1 MKDKKLFAYIAITA
15 VLAAAALV
23 GARVGVTNLLPW
35 PTSGPI
41 EVSTSTT
48 DLGLLHD
55 TGPGDLGA
63 AISSLGSFGAD
74 VTPANGRGGFLGL
87 SNLSGDGTSLLPNL
101 PSNPFRSSPPTT
113 EAETEAETELSPS
126 PASPA
131 PVYLPNNGK
140 GVKLTNGGTAVLGV
154 NGIMDVVDGG
164 VSSSSSG
171 SKEGTRPGQEPSIRP
186 SQINIKVNVHEAE
199 LLDSTITKLGGITS
213 SIDTTSEEMGALIK
227 ALKDTAKK
235 SKEFADGQISAAT
248 TRIADHA
255 LHSKDDTKKYAVK
268 VVKEAKDT
276 ITSSAEKSLKVT
288 LSRVEKVLA
297 KAIASRSGGSSR
309 SRTTYAFLWDNQWPI
324 LAAYLFGFTAAILSL
339 MNFSEKK
346 EEDKTK
352 KEKKLER
359 ICKLAGAFIF
369 FTFTGLVLAMVA
381 HVVADVI
388 TNPMFILAAN
398 AIVGWYLFPY
408 APFLFDE

>member
-1 MKDKKLFAYIAITA
+1 MKDKKLLAYFAISTVLIT
-15 VLAAAALV
+15 AALV

-35 PTSGPI
+35 STSGPI

-63 AISSLGSFGAD
+63 AISSLGSFGAN

-87 SNLSGDGTSLLPNL
+87 SNLSGTGTTSLLSNL

-113 EAETEAETELSPS
+113 ETETEPEPSPS
-126 PASPA
+126 PVSPA

-154 NGIMDVVDGG
+154 NGIIDVVDGG
-164 VSSSSSG
+164 VSSSSG
-171 SKEGTRPGQEPSIRP
+171 NKEGARPGQEPSIRP

-213 SIDTTSEEMGALIK
+213 SIDTTSEEMGSLIK

-255 LHSKDDTKKYAVK
+255 LQSNDDTKKYALK
-268 VVKEAKDT
+268 VFKEAKDT
-276 ITSSAEKSLKVT
+276 MTSSAEKSLKVT
-288 LSRVEKVLA
+288 LGRVEKVLA
-297 KAIASRSGGSSR
+297 KAIASRSDGSSR

-324 LAAYLFGFTAAILSL
+324 LVGYLGCYVGVIYHLMSL
-339 MNFSEKK
+339 WEKK
-346 EEDKTK
+346 EEDKTN

-381 HVVADVI
+381 HVVADII

-398 AIVGWYLFPY
+398 AIFGWYLFPY
-408 APFLFDE
+408 GPFLFDE